1 MKINDI
7 EWMLDFNQGLIC
19 CSHIVQLWK
28 LAKQILRRKE
38 PGKISSNRK
47 VKAHQ
52 RFDELSQISQA
63 ASMIELSDFNF
74 PSSLPIIESISC
86 GDFCARCS
94 SLWKVRRIQG
104 NQKLGKLENWKF
116 PLALDVC
123 RMTRREKRRHELGA
137 ERQERNFQFEF
148 SLTNGE

>member
-1 MKINDI
+1 MDARLQSGVDMLLAYCSTLKACKANFATQRTRENFIKPQSERPSKIRWI
-7 EWMLDFNQGLIC
+7 
-19 CSHIVQLWK
+19 
-28 LAKQILRRKE
+28 
-38 PGKISSNRK
+38 ISNFTSCT
-47 VKAHQ
+47 A
-52 RFDELSQISQA
+52 
-63 ASMIELSDFNF
+63 MIELSDFNL
-74 PSSLPIIESISC
+74 PSSLPNIESISC